1 MTNRAVQ
8 EDPKYWVKS
17 VARAADILE
26 VLATPAPGSGLS
38 VTEVAQICGI
48 SKSAAFGTLQTL
60 RAYGLVSDDGEG
72 MNRRYRLGM
81 GLSRLGDRARSQV
94 SLRGVAH
101 PVLRDLSRTT
111 GMASRLAVPED
122 GHAVVVDQVELDHR
136 VRLDLRMGQRELPH
150 CTGLGKALLS
160 ALPEAE
166 AAAVIERHGL
176 PRRTRGP
183 SPTRRPS
190 SRICGTSTGS
200 ATRWTTR
207 RTPRESCASARPSV
221 TTGTCASAPS
231 ASPGSSSVCP
241 PGVIRSWAARCGTRP
256 SGSAKHWGGPPPT
269 RPGTRRR
276 GPLGAEHPGT
286 DRATGIG
293 ERCSGPLFRVR
304 GAAVGRP
311 GRSGSRERG
320 SPVPGNSS

>member
-1 MTNRAVQ
+1 MTNRAGPD
-8 EDPKYWVKS
+8 EPKYWVKS
-17 VARAADILE
+17 VARAADLLE
-26 VLATPAPGSGLS
+26 VLATPAPGNGLS

-81 GLSRLGDRARSQV
+81 GLARLGDRARAQV

-101 PVLRDLSRTT
+101 PVLRELTRLT

-160 ALPEAE
+160 AVPAAE

-176 PRRTRGP
+176 PRRTPRTITDP
-183 SPTRRPS
+183 
-190 SRICGTSTGS
+190 
-200 ATRWTTR
+200 ATFLAHLRDI
-207 RTPRESCASARPSV
+207 ARVGYALDDEEDAEGILCIGAPV
-221 TTGTCASAPS
+221 RDDHGTCVGAISITGLKLGLPAWRYQELGGQVRDAAEQIS
-231 ASPGSSSVCP
+231 TALG
-241 PGVIRSWAARCGTRP
+241 WAAPEQDDDTGRADRP
-256 SGSAKHWGGPPPT
+256 ADPP
-269 RPGTRRR
+269 
-276 GPLGAEHPGT
+276 AHP
-286 DRATGIG
+286 
-293 ERCSGPLFRVR
+293 
-304 GAAVGRP
+304 
-311 GRSGSRERG
+311 
-320 SPVPGNSS
+320 